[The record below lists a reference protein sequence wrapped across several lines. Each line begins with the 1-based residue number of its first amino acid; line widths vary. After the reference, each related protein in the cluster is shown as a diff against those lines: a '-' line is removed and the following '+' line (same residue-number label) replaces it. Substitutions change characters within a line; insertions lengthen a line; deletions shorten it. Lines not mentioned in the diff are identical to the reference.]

1 MEKKFFVLVH
11 QYCQAKNK
19 LQDVYQKR
27 VNEDFHCTLISSTSD
42 AVKCFEALEKMF
54 NEQHPRCKPI
64 SGDFLVPDMGS
75 LPSSYF
81 VEGLFTVSFYPVK
94 EVSHA

>member
-27 VNEDFHCTLISSTSD
+27 VREDFNCTLISSPED

-54 NEQHPRCKPI
+54 NDLHPRCKPI
-64 SGDFLVPDMGS
+64 SGSLLVPVMEL

-94 EVSHA
+94 EVSNA